1 LIYKLAGLKNRKGL
15 VVMKNVNSRA
25 AIRNI
30 SSLLVAVAAFGA
42 GSSAFAA
49 NINVPASATV
59 VPPIAL
65 SEPSDIR
72 FGSLA
77 PAATA
82 GTIVLPVPAT
92 LPATAPTTAAPVIT
106 GTRTATG
113 GIIMVGGG
121 TCSATVL
128 CGVGGVQIA
137 GVANGTYATV
147 TLPATVTLTSG
158 ANTMTAGTFTRRYGV
173 VGTAGVITGAGT
185 LSATGTSLLLIGGT
199 LNVAIAQAAGTY
211 TGTMAVT
218 VDY

>member
-42 GSSAFAA
+42 GS
-49 NINVPASATV
+49 SATV